1 MNADQIKAVPTFDL
15 DAVIEVL
22 SPGVGEHMARA
33 AVHSALDALGMPHDG
48 LSREDVLRTLD
59 HIAQTPGVVGVTAR
73 FARSR
78 LILQWASDD
87 YSR

>member
-1 MNADQIKAVPTFDL
+1 MNADQIKRVPTFDL
-15 DAVIEVL
+15 DTVTEVL
-22 SPGVGEHMARA
+22 SPGVGEHMARTA
-33 AVHSALDALGMPHDG
+33 AEAALDSLGMPRDG
-48 LSREDVLRTLD
+48 LSREDLLRTLD
-59 HIAQTPGVVGVTAR
+59 HIAQTNGVVGVTAR